1 MAWKRELVTK
11 PSTAKGKKYM
21 AVVYERPPGSKGLKK
36 RKTVHFGQKGAGDYT
51 THKDAGRKASYLAR
65 HGATEDW
72 GKSGIATPGFLAKN
86 VLWNKPSIRE
96 SVDDL
101 NKKYKDT
108 TFVAHRTLFMPPP
121 KPLPKPPPKP
131 IVPKTGPTIAASDLP
146 PALARLGPMQLPPMP
161 KRYAGRIDEKTPY
174 RNTRYGP
181 PR

>member
-1 MAWKRELVTK
+1 
-11 PSTAKGKKYM
+11 M

-72 GKSGIATPGFLAKN
+72 GKSGIATLGFLAKN
-86 VLWNKPSIRE
+86 VSWNKPSIRE

-121 KPLPKPPPKP
+121 KPLPKTPKP
-131 IVPKTGPTIAASDLP
+131 IVAKAGPAIQASDPP
-146 PALARLGPMQLPPMP
+146 PALARLGPLQLPPMP
-161 KRYAGRIDEKTPY
+161 KRYAGRITTKAPC
-174 RNTRYGP
+174 RNTRYGLAK
-181 PR
+181 